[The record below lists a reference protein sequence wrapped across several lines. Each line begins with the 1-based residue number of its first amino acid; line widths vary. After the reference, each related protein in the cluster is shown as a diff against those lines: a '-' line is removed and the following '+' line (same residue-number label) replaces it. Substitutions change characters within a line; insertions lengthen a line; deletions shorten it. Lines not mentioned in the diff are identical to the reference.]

1 MPLKDLAGK
10 IAVVTG
16 GASGIGRALAERL
29 IAEGMQVVLADYEQ
43 PALDEAARALGVMGV
58 RADVRDEASL
68 QALATAV
75 LDRYGAVHLLCNNAG
90 VSKMAAISRLTAQD
104 WRWLFDVNLMGVVN
118 GVRVFLPILS
128 ANPEGGHILNTASL
142 SSFYPTRSQGAYAAT
157 KYAVAAFTEVLEL
170 ELQAEGSLV
179 GVTAVC
185 PGPVRTNIG
194 ASARNRGPEYG
205 APAPIDASPDIH
217 LQAFRDSVEDSDW
230 ATPDQIAAAAIEGVK
245 AGQLWVITHPQMMAP
260 VEGRH
265 RRIMAAA
272 GVGSG

>member
-29 IAEGMQVVLADYEQ
+29 IAEGMQVVLADYEAS
-43 PALDEAARALGVMGV
+43 ALEETARALGVMGV
-58 RADVRDEASL
+58 RTDVRDEASL
-68 QALATAV
+68 RALATAV
-75 LDRYGAVHLLCNNAG
+75 LDRFGAVHLFCNNAG

-170 ELQAEGSLV
+170 ELAAEGSAV

-194 ASARNRGPEYG
+194 SSARNRGPEYG
-205 APAPIDASPDIH
+205 APAPTDAGPDIH
-217 LQAFRDSVEDSDW
+217 LQAFRDSVEDSNW
-230 ATPDQIAAAAIEGVK
+230 ATPDQIAVAAIEGVK

-265 RRIMAAA
+265 DRIMSAAA
-272 GVGSG
+272 PS